1 MRKKTQKGSMFQRTI
16 ILAYLIFL
24 PFYVWAISDLD
35 NAFPQPALKPNEVVR
50 LQLLAMQKNDVS
62 DHGIEITFRFASPSN
77 KTQTG
82 PLKRFIRLLKN
93 LSYQHLLNHHSVNFL
108 DLTIKENIAIHDV
121 IITTTTG
128 RRIGYRFRLSLQKS
142 TKYLD
147 CWMTD
152 AVMPFEILEV

>member
-1 MRKKTQKGSMFQRTI
+1 MFQRTFFI
-16 ILAYLIFL
+16 ASLIFL

-35 NAFPQPALKPNEVVR
+35 KAYPQPTLKPNEVVR

-77 KTQTG
+77 KIQTG
-82 PLKRFIRLLKN
+82 PLKRFIRLVKN
-93 LSYQHLLNHHSVNFL
+93 PSYRHLLNHHSVNFL
-108 DLTIKENIAIHDV
+108 DLTIKENIAIQDV

-142 TKYLD
+142 IEYLD

>member
-1 MRKKTQKGSMFQRTI
+1 M
-16 ILAYLIFL
+16 
-24 PFYVWAISDLD
+24 
-35 NAFPQPALKPNEVVR
+35 R

-62 DHGIEITFRFASPSN
+62 DYGIEITFRFASPSN

-82 PLKRFIRLLKN
+82 PLKRFIRLVKN
-93 LSYQHLLNHHSVNFL
+93 TSYRHLLNHNSVNFL
-108 DLTIKENIAIHDV
+108 DLTIKENIAIQDM
-121 IITTTTG
+121 IITTSTG

-142 TKYLD
+142 IEYLD